1 MVASRVRVLRASNT
15 ARFWLSAFCIALMP
29 TSVGYQDLAA
39 LIAHRPSVSASWG
52 GEHLIASPFGTI
64 ERATFNFTRP
74 IGTVIPAPL
83 EFQNVSFDPRALDA
97 YAWKIDEGLG
107 GRQSRQM
114 DSRQVEYPAVNRS
127 NKGDRLR
134 SPAPAALDR
143 KMLPPSQPIDAAA
156 AAQPA
161 SPAVTQPVAPVAAPQ
176 SVKTEVRADAHAEE
190 GAAAAAADA
199 AAALQ
204 MDAANPASAPQAAGM
219 AAAEAA
225 NPATSA
231 LTPAGSPADEAGN
244 TIAPRAML
252 PADRS
257 NVTGGGDD
265 APEIADKPPEIPLPG
280 EMTVAQSNSEA
291 SFIDGSSADR
301 SAQIYFGASIMGEP
315 AGLQSWAPG
324 AEPILVTPPEANVK
338 MSSLE
343 DNDNDDYGGE
353 ETVTGKDESRVLSP
367 AQRLGLV
374 GPARAEAQKCLADA
388 IYFEARG
395 EVMKGQEAVAQVVMN
410 RVFSGYYPHDVCG
423 VVYQNSHHHLA
434 CQFTFACEGKD
445 LNKIDEPDMWEQ
457 AKQIARDTLDGKIWL
472 AEVGHATHY
481 HAYWVH
487 PSWVHEMTRLYR
499 LGVHTFYR
507 PRNWGDG
514 DDAPVWGPNAPAS
527 VVNVDPASK
536 ADFLRPD
543 PEAMAENPVPNP
555 AAADASAKSPEA
567 SSAPAADTDVTGST
581 AKL

>member
-1 MVASRVRVLRASNT
+1 MVASRVRVLRASNS

-39 LIAHRPSVSASWG
+39 LIAHRPSMSASWG

-83 EFQNVSFDPRALDA
+83 EFQNVNFDPRALDA
-97 YAWKIDEGLG
+97 YAWKVDEALT
-107 GRQSRQM
+107 GRST
-114 DSRQVEYPAVNRS
+114 RQVEYPAVNRS
-127 NKGDRLR
+127 NKGDRL
-134 SPAPAALDR
+134 PPAAPAALDP
-143 KMLPPSQPIDAAA
+143 KTLPQLQPIGAPA

-161 SPAVTQPVAPVAAPQ
+161 TPAVTQPVVAPQPTKSDVHAEDSSPPVSAAPVN
-176 SVKTEVRADAHAEE
+176 
-190 GAAAAAADA
+190 AAANPAADA
-199 AAALQ
+199 AAPMQ
-204 MDAANPASAPQAAGM
+204 MDAANPAAAPQAASM

-225 NPATSA
+225 NPATSV
-231 LTPAGSPADEAGN
+231 LRPAGLHADEAGN
-244 TIAPRAML
+244 TIAPRSML
-252 PADRS
+252 SADRS
-257 NVTGGGDD
+257 NVPSGGDD
-265 APEIADKPPEIPLPG
+265 AMEIADKPPEIPQSG
-280 EMTVAQSNSEA
+280 EMTVAQTNFGEA

-301 SAQIYFGASIMGEP
+301 SAQIYFGNSIMGEP

-324 AEPILVTPPEANVK
+324 AEPILVTPPEANIK

-343 DNDNDDYGGE
+343 DNDDYGGD

-367 AQRLGLV
+367 AQRLGLA
-374 GPARAEAQKCLADA
+374 GPPRAEAQKCLADA

-423 VVYQNSHHHLA
+423 VVYQNSHRHLA
-434 CQFTFACEGKD
+434 CQFTFACENKD

-543 PEAMAENPVPNP
+543 PEAMSEIPVPNP
-555 AAADASAKSPEA
+555 AAAEASVKSPEA
-567 SSAPAADTDVTGST
+567 SAAPAADTDITAST